1 MVFPKACTKFRLLS
15 WLLFIFQRKIQYVF
29 SYIRFSSSKFMKIS
43 ISCMLKLT
51 IITLLPGGNSFR
63 QPKNVVRTLSLVNI
77 LQMSWNWYMLFISD
91 IARNVLKKVYIRQ
104 MVCLQRHTKVFR
116 YITVYGGKILK
127 AYFNM
132 FILQ

>member
-1 MVFPKACTKFRLLS
+1 MTWQSHSYTLLS
-15 WLLFIFQRKIQYVF
+15 ILAPIFDKNSSGIEECCHLHIKFLLFLFLQLLCFNFY
-29 SYIRFSSSKFMKIS
+29 
-43 ISCMLKLT
+43 

-63 QPKNVVRTLSLVNI
+63 QPKNGVSTLTLVNI

-91 IARNVLKKVYIRQ
+91 IAWTVLEMVYIRL